1 MNKGNILTMFTT
13 ASRFRTLAA
22 AVTLVALPAQA
33 GAQAATQAAPCLTEA
48 EVRALATFAMP
59 SALGG
64 LIQNCST
71 HVGDAGFM
79 TRSGSAL
86 VAGYAVNK
94 DAAWPMARKAFFRLG
109 GDKDKDSAE
118 MMAKLPD
125 SALQPFVEGMI
136 GGMVGA
142 KIKPE
147 QCRLADKMMRLLAP
161 LPPENMVELLGTVV
175 ELATAGDK
183 TAPGGFAVCKS

>member
-1 MNKGNILTMFTT
+1 MTLYSK
-13 ASRFRTLAA
+13 SRIRTFAA
-22 AVTLVALPAQA
+22 AVALVALPAQA
-33 GAQAATQAAPCLTEA
+33 GAQAAAKATPCLTEP
-48 EVRALATFAMP
+48 EVRALAPFAMP
-59 SALGG
+59 SALDG
-64 LIQNCST
+64 LIKNCST

-86 VAGYAVNK
+86 VAGYAANK
-94 DAAWPMARKAFFRLG
+94 NAAWPMARKAFFRLG

-142 KIKPE
+142 KLKPE
-147 QCRLADKMMRLLAP
+147 QCRVADKMMRLLAP

-175 ELATAGDK
+175 ELATAGKK
-183 TAPGGFAVCKS
+183 TAPGGFSVCKS

>member
-1 MNKGNILTMFTT
+1 MVTT

-33 GAQAATQAAPCLTEA
+33 GAQAAAAPCLTEA

-59 SALGG
+59 SALDG
-64 LIQNCST
+64 LIKNCST

-86 VAGYAVNK
+86 VADYAANK
-94 DAAWPMARKAFFRLG
+94 DAAWPLARKAFFRLG

-118 MMAKLPD
+118 MIAKLPD
-125 SALQPFVEGMI
+125 EALQPFVEGMI

-142 KIKPE
+142 KLKPE

-175 ELATAGDK
+175 ELATAGEK
-183 TAPGGFAVCKS
+183 AAPGGFSVCKS